1 MFASAVKQLYLALF
15 DPAAALLSQLLSEKC
30 LLLFVPV
37 PSSVFNTVFNLTLY
51 SIHPF
56 LLLLIKTR
64 PYSEFDV
71 FLFPT
76 HTQNIFSKP
85 EDDWL
90 HFCELSVLV

>member
-37 PSSVFNTVFNLTLY
+37 PSSVFNTVFNLTLC

-56 LLLLIKTR
+56 LLLLLIKTR

-76 HTQNIFSKP
+76 HTQHILKA
-85 EDDWL
+85 
-90 HFCELSVLV
+90 